1 METPEGNTYDSLE
14 DDFWFHV
21 RWHLF
26 NMRELQRM
34 HAEELGEHNIMEDRF
49 LQDFSLAWKGVP
61 DYDPPQWLIEEAHAY
76 REKATSTTVD
86 FGNAVHV
93 IYDDRS
99 NRVGIS
105 TSRGFAEISRSQ
117 CAAIGQLLISLAS
130 AMPGGAMGSS
140 DVSQRSAPKELSQNE
155 KVAAYQKSLRR
166 QRGW

>member
-1 METPEGNTYDSLE
+1 METPEGNTYDAPE
-14 DDFWFHV
+14 DDLEFQV
-21 RWHLF
+21 RWYLF
-26 NMRELQRM
+26 NQLELQRLRV
-34 HAEELGEHNIMEDRF
+34 EELGEHNIMDDRF
-49 LQDFSLAWKGVP
+49 LQDFSLAWKGTRDV
-61 DYDPPQWLIEEAHAY
+61 DPPQWLVDEARAY

-93 IYDDRS
+93 IYEDRS

-117 CAAIGQLLISLAS
+117 CAAIGQLLLSLSS
-130 AMPGGAMGSS
+130 AMPDGAALSS
-140 DVSQRSAPKELSQNE
+140 DVSQRSAPELSQNE